1 MDDLITAKRHMEHPH
16 NIKAHGPQVACLGCA
31 YACLF
36 FFFFLLQ
43 RHILHWGG
51 NNHNR
56 NKHKTTATTNI
67 YITFCTL

>member
-36 FFFFLLQ
+36 FFFFYYSGTFSTGVET
-43 RHILHWGG
+43 I
-51 NNHNR
+51 
-56 NKHKTTATTNI
+56 TTGTNTKQLPRL
-67 YITFCTL
+67 TFT